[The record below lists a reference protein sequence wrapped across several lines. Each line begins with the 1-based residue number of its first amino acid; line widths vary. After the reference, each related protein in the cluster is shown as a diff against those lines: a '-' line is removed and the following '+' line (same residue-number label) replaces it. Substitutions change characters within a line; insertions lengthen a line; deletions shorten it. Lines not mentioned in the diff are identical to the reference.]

1 MLKFMPP
8 QSNYPDKNHKS
19 IREGQESWPGID
31 YLLAILNEDFQQ
43 NSIQLEK
50 LSQKADLN
58 EQDLETLQMI
68 EDPIT
73 RLQKLLNIPPEISEY
88 KQTIQE
94 LSTKIVILEDRLA
107 NSKFLVK
114 RLIPLL
120 ARNPQL
126 ISSQLDIFKA
136 LQEKLVIPNQEQH
149 QLLFASHE
157 DLNSLQDQVADLE
170 AKINN
175 PQTLTEIVSS
185 LVSDSLHKEAENKT
199 LTQSIRQEI
208 DSNHEQL
215 IAIFSSLV
223 SQIVEHHLQQEQ
235 PQLEEALKPILT
247 KSFSQELKQSP
258 QEIARIIVPQ
268 IAEILRQK
276 ISLDCQAVVQTL
288 APIIDQVIKANT
300 QKDEALMT
308 DAISPILPTAISQR
322 IEEYPQEIARSI
334 APEIAVA
341 IREQIRLEREAMVD
355 ALYPIMGATVTKAIA
370 QTIREINRKVEKS
383 LSPETLSLRMRA
395 KVQGVSEAELLL
407 KESMPFYIR
416 AVFLIQKH
424 SGLVISTAYCHE
436 KPQLESE
443 MVAGM
448 LTAIR
453 SFVSEYIAK
462 ADDVSEIN
470 EIDYGNSQII
480 LEVAGHCYL
489 AVVIDGTHTKQYK
502 EKMSSIFSNLLQ
514 DYGEDIAAYEGN
526 SETIPSE
533 VDQLLGNLL
542 NQNPQNPRRQRP
554 PALGIIALVILGIF
568 TLFGGI
574 NQYQHWQN
582 QRLSTKINKI
592 LKDTPELATYELE
605 AEVKNKEV
613 KLEGILNEEK
623 LKQLAQEKAQFIAP
637 KRDINNNIVALE
649 SLVNPLLVDIRLKET
664 LTQLNQH
671 QGTDITSTYENGKVT
686 LEGIAESWTDI
697 AAINRNI
704 ASIPGVLEVINQ
716 IEAKIPSVEERIYF
730 KISSTQ
736 LEKRDINSKIGEV
749 AKFLKLH
756 PEVKLQIIGYSNRL
770 NESGDNGRI
779 ARERAITVKEAFEAQ
794 GIDSNRLKISAKTS
808 LPPNVRAG
816 DPKWLSRCATFF
828 VIN

>member
-1 MLKFMPP
+1 MFKFMSP
-8 QSNYPDKNHKS
+8 QSNYSDKNDQYF
-19 IREGQESWPGID
+19 RESQESWPGID
-31 YLLAILNEDFQQ
+31 YLLAILNEYSQQ
-43 NSIQLEK
+43 NSLQLDRLAKKDNLE
-50 LSQKADLN
+50 
-58 EQDLETLQMI
+58 EQDLEKLAMI

-88 KQTIQE
+88 KQTIKE
-94 LSTKIVILEDRLA
+94 LNTKIVILEDKLA
-107 NSKFLVK
+107 NSKFLVR

-120 ARNPQL
+120 ARNPQ
-126 ISSQLDIFKA
+126 SVRSQLDIFKA
-136 LQEKLVIPNQEQH
+136 LQEELVIPNQERH
-149 QLLFASHE
+149 KLLVASHE
-157 DLNSLQDQVADLE
+157 DINSLQDQVADLE

-175 PQTLTEIVSS
+175 YQALTEVLPDLVNDYLENREKNQTLTQAIS
-185 LVSDSLHKEAENKT
+185 
-199 LTQSIRQEI
+199 QEI
-208 DSNHEQL
+208 DSNHEQF
-215 IAIFSSLV
+215 ITIFSSLIA
-223 SQIVEHHLQQEQ
+223 QIVEHHLQQEK
-235 PQLEEALKPILT
+235 PQLEATLTPILT
-247 KSFSQELKQSP
+247 TSFAQQLNKSP

-268 IAEILRQK
+268 IAEIIRKQ
-276 ISLDCQAVVQTL
+276 ISLDCQSMVQTL
-288 APIIDQVIKANT
+288 APIIDQVIKVNT

-322 IEEYPQEIARSI
+322 IEESPQEIARSI
-334 APEIAVA
+334 APEMAVA

-355 ALYPIMGATVTKAIA
+355 ALYPIMGATVAKAIS
-370 QTIREINRKVEKS
+370 QTIEEINQKVENS

-462 ADDVSEIN
+462 SDDVSEIN

-502 EKMSSIFSNLLQ
+502 KKMSFIFSNLIQ

-542 NQNPQNPRRQRP
+542 NQNPQIPRQRP
-554 PALGIIALVILGIF
+554 PALGIIALALLGIV

-574 NQYQHWQN
+574 NQYQHWHN
-582 QRLSTKINKI
+582 QRLSTKINTIFKE
-592 LKDTPELATYELE
+592 TPELAAYELE
-605 AEVKNKEV
+605 AKVKNKEV

-623 LKQLAQEKAQFIAP
+623 LKQLAQEKAQFIVP
-637 KRDINNNIVALE
+637 NLDIDNDIIALE
-649 SLVNPLLVDIRLKET
+649 LLVNPLLIDIRLKET

-671 QGTDITSTYENGKVT
+671 QGTEITSTYEDGKVT
-686 LEGIAESWTDI
+686 LEGTADSWTDI
-697 AAINRNI
+697 AAINRTI
-704 ASIPGVLEVINQ
+704 ASIPGVLEVVNQ

-730 KISSTQ
+730 KVGSTQ

-749 AKFLKLH
+749 AKFLKLN
-756 PEVKLQIIGYSNRL
+756 PEVKLQIIGYSSQL
-770 NESGDNGRI
+770 NESGNNGKI
-779 ARERAITVKEAFEAQ
+779 ARERAITVKQAFEAQ
-794 GIDSNRLKISAKTS
+794 GIDSDRFQIAAKTS
-808 LPPNVRAG
+808 LPPNVSTEN
-816 DPKWLSRCATFF
+816 PKWLGRCATFF

>member
-1 MLKFMPP
+1 MFKFMPP

-88 KQTIQE
+88 KQTIKE
-94 LSTKIVILEDRLA
+94 LNTKIVILEDKLA
-107 NSKFLVK
+107 NSKFLIK

-120 ARNPQL
+120 ARNPQ
-126 ISSQLDIFKA
+126 SVRYQLDIFKA
-136 LQEKLVIPNQEQH
+136 LQEELVIPNQEQN
-149 QLLFASHE
+149 QILVATDE
-157 DLNSLQDQVADLE
+157 DINSLKDKVANLE

-175 PQTLTEIVSS
+175 PQVLAEAVSN
-185 LVSDSLHKEAENKT
+185 LVNNHLENQVKNQT
-199 LTQSIRQEI
+199 LTQLISQEI
-208 DSNHEQL
+208 DSNYEQL
-215 IAIFSSLV
+215 VVILSSIIAQVI
-223 SQIVEHHLQQEQ
+223 EHKIQQDKL
-235 PQLEEALKPILT
+235 QLEATLTPVLT
-247 KSFSQELKQSP
+247 KTFSQQLEKHP
-258 QEIARIIVPQ
+258 QKIAQILVPQ
-268 IAEILRQK
+268 IAGIIRQQ
-276 ISLDCQAVVQTL
+276 ISLDCHAMVQTL
-288 APIIDQVIKANT
+288 APIIDQIIKANT
-300 QKDEALMT
+300 QKDKALMT
-308 DAISPILPTAISQR
+308 DAISPIVPTAISQR
-322 IEEYPQEIARSI
+322 IKESPQEIARSI
-334 APEIAVA
+334 APEMAVA

-370 QTIREINRKVEKS
+370 QTIREINQKVEKS

-395 KVQGVSEAELLL
+395 KVQGVSEGELLL
-407 KESMPFYIR
+407 KESMPFHIR

-424 SGLVISTAYCHE
+424 SGLVISTAYRQE

-480 LEVAGHCYL
+480 LEVAGYCYL
-489 AVVIDGTHTKQYK
+489 AVVIDGTQTQQYK
-502 EKMSSIFSNLLQ
+502 RKMRLIFSQLIQ
-514 DYGEDIAAYEGN
+514 DYGEEIAAYEGN
-526 SETIPSE
+526 PETIPSE

-542 NQNPQNPRRQRP
+542 NQNSQISRQRP
-554 PALGIIALVILGIF
+554 PALSIIALVILGIV

-574 NQYQHWQN
+574 NLYQYWQN
-582 QRLSTKINKI
+582 KYLEAKIENI
-592 LKDTPELATYELE
+592 FKDTPELAAYELE
-605 AEVKNKEV
+605 VEVNNKEV
-613 KLEGILNEEK
+613 KLEGILNEEQ
-623 LKQLAQEKAQFIAP
+623 LKQLAEEKAQSMVTN
-637 KRDINNNIVALE
+637 RDVDNHILALE

-671 QGTDITSTYENGKVT
+671 QGTEITSTYENGKVT
-686 LEGIAESWTDI
+686 LEGTADSWTDI
-697 AAINRNI
+697 AAINRTI

-730 KISSTQ
+730 KVGSTQ

-749 AKFLKLH
+749 AKFLKLN
-756 PEVKLQIIGYSNRL
+756 PEVKLQIIGYSSKL
-770 NESGDNGRI
+770 NESGNNGKI
-779 ARERAITVKEAFEAQ
+779 ARERAITVKKAFEAQ
-794 GIDSNRLKISAKTS
+794 GIDSDRLKISAKTS
-808 LPPNVRAG
+808 LPPNVRVG
-816 DPKWLSRCATFF
+816 QPEWLSRCATFF